1 MQSNGHDQRS
11 HADEVGRAYPYPPL
25 GADGTRGEVER
36 AWWIHFR
43 PVVTHAMYKRARA
56 FASST
61 VGRGADARVEVDQDM
76 LAEHLW
82 REMIVDWRLPDP
94 TQPGA
99 TLPCAPESFDRLPL
113 YLTLFITVEIDKR
126 NGSDLGSWSMP
137 IRGRDADSFRPT
149 APLGDGQLAEPVSP
163 GGVQP
168 GQ

>member
-1 MQSNGHDQRS
+1 
-11 HADEVGRAYPYPPL
+11 
-25 GADGTRGEVER
+25 
-36 AWWIHFR
+36 
-43 PVVTHAMYKRARA
+43 
-56 FASST
+56 